1 MRGGGSGVVCDV
13 SGGSGAESRAWGV
26 RDLRYVIYDV
36 SAKPWGGELETMKKL
51 KNKIKGVDL
60 TCCVVRLAFCRW
72 CLTVYVVSR
81 GLHGAFSPFEGG
93 VSTVCWQS
101 RCLDFC
107 LAKIGRCG

>member
-1 MRGGGSGVVCDV
+1 VLCVTCLAVLAQKVEPGGSETCVTSSMTCLQSLG
-13 SGGSGAESRAWGV
+13 
-26 RDLRYVIYDV
+26 
-36 SAKPWGGELETMKKL
+36 GGELETVKKL
-51 KNKIKGVDL
+51 KNKMKGVDL
-60 TCCVVRLAFCRW
+60 TRCVVRLAFCRR

-101 RCLDFC
+101 RCLDFF

>member
-13 SGGSGAESRAWGV
+13 SGGSGPESRAWGSETCV
-26 RDLRYVIYDV
+26 TSSMTCLQ
-36 SAKPWGGELETMKKL
+36 SLGGGELETVKKL
-51 KNKIKGVDL
+51 KNKMKGVDL
-60 TCCVVRLAFCRW
+60 TRCVVRLAFCRR

-101 RCLDFC
+101 RCLDFF